1 MDKELAQLHDLARTM
16 LLEVQAQYEA
26 GVIPPGFGRSDKK
39 RLDKAISNLDFNP
52 EAYGGI
58 MEDVMVGQKGPKEL
72 MKRIR
77 NVETNVM
84 KAFELLN
91 EDTIHHLV
99 QQRTGGDFSKQ
110 VSGDVVRGAIKR
122 LEDRF
127 GLKFSQA
134 TGPGG
139 VIRGDTAL
147 SNFAHK
153 SDLTQKGAELASGIG
168 KNPDP
173 STTAHRF
180 GTRGYSTTLTPQE
193 TRDEQALFDA
203 LEARIAPQL
212 EDVQVGIATD
222 QPRVQAI
229 RAADPR
235 LARAYMPTNTAEE
248 IAAMQPIA
256 RALSEDVKIQ
266 SYRQLL
272 NFGNGKATLNRAAL
286 TGLAAA
292 GVAALGPLGTAA
304 SAAELAGRSQVAQQ
318 TGDFADEAQAALAG
332 VSLAGDVASYFP
344 PAAPIGEAVSTTAD
358 VANIATDLYREDPER
373 AKQFIKQQVTKAI
386 PKPPVVQQVQQVQ
399 RAAQAVQRGGKV
411 KFKAG
416 KVQFTL
422 PEFGLS
428 ELMGLN

>member
-1 MDKELAQLHDLARTM
+1 MDKELAQLHDLARAM
-16 LLEVQAQYEA
+16 LLEVQAMYEA
-26 GVIPPGFGRSDKK
+26 KILPPGFGKSDKK

-58 MEDVMVGQKGPKEL
+58 MEDVMVGNKGAKEL

-127 GLKFSQA
+127 GIKFSQA

-173 STTAHRF
+173 TTTAHRL
-180 GTRGYSTTLTPQE
+180 GTSGYSKTLSPQE
-193 TRDEQALFDA
+193 TRDEQALFEA

-212 EDVQVGIATD
+212 EDVKVGIATD
-222 QPRVQAI
+222 SPRVEFM

-235 LARAYMPTNTAEE
+235 LANAYKATNTAEE

-256 RALSEDVKIQ
+256 RGLSEQIKIQ
-266 SYRQLL
+266 GYQLL
-272 NFGNGKATLNRAAL
+272 PNFSGGKAVLRTLPL
-286 TGLAAA
+286 GAAA
-292 GVAALGPLGTAA
+292 TAAFAVSDIAQAAQGVSSVQQATSTPEAIAGGLEAVSGALGVAATKVPVLAA
-304 SAAELAGRSQVAQQ
+304 
-318 TGDFADEAQAALAG
+318 
-332 VSLAGDVASYFP
+332 
-344 PAAPIGEAVSTTAD
+344 PAAVLSTTGGAIRLRMQRD
-358 VANIATDLYREDPER
+358 IERE
-373 AKQFIKQQVTKAI
+373 QIQQVMAGERSEYGPAVTQTPTLTRTKSNYEQNI
-386 PKPPVVQQVQQVQ
+386 
-399 RAAQAVQRGGKV
+399 QARM
-411 KFKAG
+411 KAR
-416 KVQFTL
+416 KRR
-422 PEFGLS
+422 
-428 ELMGLN
+428 

>member
-16 LLEVQAQYEA
+16 LLEVQAQYNA
-26 GVIPPGFGRSDKK
+26 GVIPPGFGKSDKK

-52 EAYGGI
+52 EAYVDI
-58 MEDVMVGQKGPKEL
+58 MEDVMVGQKGSKEL

-77 NVETNVM
+77 NVETKVM

-153 SDLTQKGAELASGIG
+153 SDLTQKGAELASDIG

-180 GTRGYSTTLTPQE
+180 GTAGYSKTLTPQE
-193 TRDEQALFDA
+193 TRDEQALFEA
-203 LEARIAPQL
+203 LEARVAPQL
-212 EDVQVGIATD
+212 EDVKVGIATD

-235 LARAYMPTNTAEE
+235 LANAYMATNTAEE

-256 RALSEDVKIQ
+256 RGLGEDTLIQ
-266 SYRQLL
+266 AYQQLRPD
-272 NFGNGKATLNRAAL
+272 FKGGKAILRALPMGVVAK
-286 TGLAAA
+286 AAFT
-292 GVAALGPLGTAA
+292 VADIA
-304 SAAELAGRSQVAQQ
+304 QVAQGVTAVQ
-318 TGDFADEAQAALAG
+318 QATSTPEAVAG
-332 VSLAGDVASYFP
+332 GL
-344 PAAPIGEAVSTTAD
+344 EAVSGGLSLAATKVPVLAGPAMVAGATAGAVRMRMQRD
-358 VANIATDLYREDPER
+358 IERE
-373 AKQFIKQQVTKAI
+373 
-386 PKPPVVQQVQQVQ
+386 QVQQVMAGERGEYGPSVTETPTLTKPMTAYQ
-399 RAAQAVQRGGKV
+399 RRR
-411 KFKAG
+411 KARTG
-416 KVQFTL
+416 RYTA
-422 PEFGLS
+422 P
-428 ELMGLN
+428 

>member
-26 GVIPPGFGRSDKK
+26 GVIPPGFGKSDKK

-127 GLKFSQA
+127 GLKFAQA

-139 VIRGDTAL
+139 VIRGDTSL

-180 GTRGYSTTLTPQE
+180 GTRGYSTTLSPQE
-193 TRDEQALFDA
+193 TRDEQALFEA

-212 EDVQVGIATD
+212 EDVKVGIATD

-235 LARAYMPTNTAEE
+235 LAKAYMPTNTAEE

-272 NFGNGKATLNRAAL
+272 NFKGGKAVLSALPILGAAFDVGDVQAGVQAYTQPTQTPMQQFGAGL
-286 TGLAAA
+286 QAVSGATGLAALVPSPA
-292 GVAALGPLGTAA
+292 SPALGAA
-304 SAAELAGRSQVAQQ
+304 SLITGGAA
-318 TGDFADEAQAALAG
+318 AAVQSG
-332 VSLAGDVASYFP
+332 
-344 PAAPIGEAVSTTAD
+344 AVSKAIEK
-358 VANIATDLYREDPER
+358 APKA
-373 AKQFIKQQVTKAI
+373 AKTITKAEQTLN
-386 PKPPVVQQVQQVQ
+386 PVS
-399 RAAQAVQRGGKV
+399 RAITNELKYIGGKV
-411 KFKAG
+411 MLG
-416 KVQFTL
+416 KL
-422 PEFGLS
+422 PYF
-428 ELMGLN
+428 N

>member
-58 MEDVMVGQKGPKEL
+58 MEDVMAGQKGAKEL

-77 NVETNVM
+77 NVETKVM

-180 GTRGYSTTLTPQE
+180 GTRGYSTTLSPQE
-193 TRDEQALFDA
+193 TRDEQALFEA
-203 LEARIAPQL
+203 LESRIAPQL
-212 EDVQVGIATD
+212 EDVKVGIATD

-235 LARAYMPTNTAEE
+235 LAKAYMPTNTAEE

-256 RALSEDVKIQ
+256 RGLAEDVKIQ

-272 NFGNGKATLNRAAL
+272 NFKGGKAVLGALPIVGAAFDVGDVQAGVQAYTQPTQTPMQQFGAGL
-286 TGLAAA
+286 QAVSGATGLAALVPSPA
-292 GVAALGPLGTAA
+292 SPALGAA
-304 SAAELAGRSQVAQQ
+304 SLITGGAA
-318 TGDFADEAQAALAG
+318 AAVQSGA
-332 VSLAGDVASYFP
+332 ASKAIK
-344 PAAPIGEAVSTTAD
+344 AAPKAVKT
-358 VANIATDLYREDPER
+358 I
-373 AKQFIKQQVTKAI
+373 TKAEQTLN
-386 PKPPVVQQVQQVQ
+386 PVS
-399 RAAQAVQRGGKV
+399 RAITNELKYIGGKV
-411 KFKAG
+411 MLGKLPYFK
-416 KVQFTL
+416 
-422 PEFGLS
+422 
-428 ELMGLN
+428 

>member
-193 TRDEQALFDA
+193 TRDEQALFAA

-212 EDVQVGIATD
+212 EDVKVGIATD

-235 LARAYMPTNTAEE
+235 LAKAYMATNTAEE

-272 NFGNGKATLNRAAL
+272 NFKGGKAVLSALPIVGAAFDVGDVQAGVQAYTQPTQTPMQQFGAGL
-286 TGLAAA
+286 QAVSGATGLAALVPSPA
-292 GVAALGPLGTAA
+292 SPALGAA
-304 SAAELAGRSQVAQQ
+304 SLITGGAAAAVQSGAVSKAI
-318 TGDFADEAQAALAG
+318 QAAPKAVKT
-332 VSLAGDVASYFP
+332 VSKVEQTLNP
-344 PAAPIGEAVSTTAD
+344 VS
-358 VANIATDLYREDPER
+358 R
-373 AKQFIKQQVTKAI
+373 AITNELKYI
-386 PKPPVVQQVQQVQ
+386 
-399 RAAQAVQRGGKV
+399 GGKV
-411 KFKAG
+411 MLG
-416 KVQFTL
+416 KL
-422 PEFGLS
+422 PYF
-428 ELMGLN
+428 N

>member
-16 LLEVQAQYEA
+16 LLEVQAQYNA
-26 GVIPPGFGRSDKK
+26 GVIPPGFGKSDKK

-52 EAYGGI
+52 EAYVDI
-58 MEDVMVGQKGPKEL
+58 MEDVMVGQKGSKEL

-77 NVETNVM
+77 NVETKVM

-153 SDLTQKGAELASGIG
+153 SDLTQKGAELASNIG

-173 STTAHRF
+173 STTAHRL
-180 GTRGYSTTLTPQE
+180 GTSGYSKTLSPQE
-193 TRDEQALFDA
+193 TRDEQALFEA

-212 EDVQVGIATD
+212 EDVKVGIATD
-222 QPRVQAI
+222 QPRVEAI

-235 LARAYMPTNTAEE
+235 LANAYMPTNTAEE

-256 RALSEDVKIQ
+256 RGLAEDVKIGTYQ
-266 SYRQLL
+266 RLIPD
-272 NFGNGKATLNRAAL
+272 FKGGKAILRALPMGA
-286 TGLAAA
+286 
-292 GVAALGPLGTAA
+292 VATAA
-304 SAAELAGRSQVAQQ
+304 FTVA
-318 TGDFADEAQAALAG
+318 DIAQAAQGVSDVTQAQSRPEAIAGGLDAASGILGAAATKVPVLAG
-332 VSLAGDVASYFP
+332 PAMVAGVTGGAIRMRMASD
-344 PAAPIGEAVSTTAD
+344 ER
-358 VANIATDLYREDPER
+358 RERD
-373 AKQFIKQQVTKAI
+373 QQVMAGEVSRYGAAVTETPTLTKTESNYERNIKA
-386 PKPPVVQQVQQVQ
+386 
-399 RAAQAVQRGGKV
+399 RMQARKRR
-411 KFKAG
+411 
-416 KVQFTL
+416 
-422 PEFGLS
+422 
-428 ELMGLN
+428 

>member
-26 GVIPPGFGRSDKK
+26 GVIPPGFGKSDKK

-77 NVETNVM
+77 NVETNVI

-180 GTRGYSTTLTPQE
+180 GTRGYSTTLSPQE
-193 TRDEQALFDA
+193 TRDEQALFEA

-212 EDVQVGIATD
+212 EDVKVGIATD

-235 LARAYMPTNTAEE
+235 LAKAYMPTNTAEE

-272 NFGNGKATLNRAAL
+272 NFKGGKAVLSALPIVGAAFDVGDVQAGVQAYTQPTQTPMQQFGAGL
-286 TGLAAA
+286 QAVSGATGLAALVPSPA
-292 GVAALGPLGTAA
+292 SPALGAA
-304 SAAELAGRSQVAQQ
+304 SLITGGAA
-318 TGDFADEAQAALAG
+318 AAVQSGAI
-332 VSLAGDVASYFP
+332 SKAIEK
-344 PAAPIGEAVSTTAD
+344 APKAVKT
-358 VANIATDLYREDPER
+358 I
-373 AKQFIKQQVTKAI
+373 TKAE
-386 PKPPVVQQVQQVQ
+386 KTLNPVS
-399 RAAQAVQRGGKV
+399 RAITNELKYIGGKV
-411 KFKAG
+411 MLG
-416 KVQFTL
+416 KL
-422 PEFGLS
+422 PYF
-428 ELMGLN
+428 N